1 MIRAIIQAGFGN
13 QLFQYATCYSLAKE
27 LGQKLQLDISF
38 FDDFNRK
45 ERDNGRINNLDKL
58 NIDSCSVIN
67 FPKSYWL
74 YRLKQKLPFLRFSFV
89 DGRLVPLVCEDIPNC
104 REYQS
109 HLFKGIGK
117 RGAAV
122 LGFWQNTKYFDKYIL
137 ELKRQFTPG
146 YQLGDEVLQLHDVI
160 DSEQSVGV
168 HIRRGDFVKLGWSKG
183 TEYYNKGMDFLR
195 KNLDKPHFYIVTDDV
210 DWAQNQYKNV
220 DDATIINVHTTNKDI
235 DEFFLL
241 STCRHQI
248 ISESTFGWWAAY
260 LNTNKEKYVI
270 VPKTAKGQIFNN
282 KEWIK
287 I

>member
-27 LGQKLQLDISF
+27 LGQELQLDISF
-38 FDDFNRK
+38 FDDYNRK

-67 FPKSYWL
+67 FPESYWL

-104 REYQS
+104 REFQS
-109 HLFKGIGK
+109 HLFRSIGK

-146 YQLGDEVLQLHDVI
+146 YQLEDEVLQLHDVI

-195 KNLDKPHFYIVTDDV
+195 KYLDKPHFYIVTDDV

-220 DDATIINVHTTNKDI
+220 DDATIINVQTTNKDI

-248 ISESTFGWWAAY
+248 ISESTFGWWAAC

-282 KEWIK
+282 EKWIK

>member
-27 LGQKLQLDISF
+27 LGQELQLDISF
-38 FDDFNRK
+38 FDDYNRK

-67 FPKSYWL
+67 FPESYWL

-104 REYQS
+104 REFQS
-109 HLFKGIGK
+109 HLFRSIGK

-146 YQLGDEVLQLHDVI
+146 YQLEDEVLQLHDVI

-195 KNLDKPHFYIVTDDV
+195 KYLDKPHFYIVTDDV

-220 DDATIINVHTTNKDI
+220 DDATIINVQTTNKDI

-260 LNTNKEKYVI
+260 LNTNKEKHVI

-282 KEWIK
+282 EKWIK